1 MKNFLEKHISNDYSI
16 RMNNLSQNHEYQ
28 LNQYKCSSPIV
39 FGNRFASPSPFRSVT
54 PIQGQL
60 SPANQSRRES
70 AFSRNS
76 DNYDFSVKEK
86 SKILNK
92 PITQYYKKQQDQ
104 QDEEECNIDYFFD
117 KEQIIIE
124 EQELLHAKLRM
135 IRDDFNFKIQQL
147 EDFLREYLRERQS
160 ILQNLSISIKEE
172 QDRYN
177 EQSKQNKRK
186 NKQNEI
192 HARTDSINKQDSKSD
207 SQPIQQEIIR
217 AASSMK
223 EQRTEFNYEKR
234 DCFDIRRESRHESIN
249 GYSSHHRRESSY
261 KTVKLRESRVKREE
275 SLKGD
280 SVKEEQP
287 LKSAL
292 KKKDSNR
299 QTYNCQDDSQD
310 DWKFI
315 KEAKNN
321 LEKQKT
327 QLDDKQSPNKVRF
340 VNQEKSQKKQQDKVV
355 KSKYLNDIDIF
366 LKCRY

>member
-1 MKNFLEKHISNDYSI
+1 MKKFLEKHMSNDFSI

-28 LNQYKCSSPIV
+28 LNQYKCSSPVV

-76 DNYDFSVKEK
+76 DNFDFSVKEK

-92 PITQYYKKQQDQ
+92 PNTQYFKKQQEY

-147 EDFLREYLRERQS
+147 EDQYLRERQS
-160 ILQNLSISIKEE
+160 ILQNLSISVKEE
-172 QDRYN
+172 QDRFN

-186 NKQNEI
+186 NKQYEM
-192 HARTDSINKQDSKSD
+192 HTRTDSINKQDSKND
-207 SQPIQQEIIR
+207 SQPIQIEIMR

-223 EQRTEFNYEKR
+223 EQRGDPNLERR
-234 DCFDIRRESRHESIN
+234 DGLDIRRESRHESIN

>member
-1 MKNFLEKHISNDYSI
+1 MKNFLEKHINNDYSI
-16 RMNNLSQNHEYQ
+16 RMNNVSQNHEYQ
-28 LNQYKCSSPIV
+28 LNQQKCSSPMI

-86 SKILNK
+86 SKIVNK
-92 PITQYYKKQQDQ
+92 AIIQLFQKQQEYQ
-104 QDEEECNIDYFFD
+104 NEEECTIDYFFD
-117 KEQIIIE
+117 KEQIILE
-124 EQELLHAKLRM
+124 EQELLHAKLRI

-147 EDFLREYLRERQS
+147 EDQYLRERQS

-172 QDRYN
+172 QDRFN
-177 EQSKQNKRK
+177 EQSKQNQRK

-192 HARTDSINKQDSKSD
+192 HTRTDSLNKHDSKGD
-207 SQPIQQEIIR
+207 SLPIQQEILRIG
-217 AASSMK
+217 SSMK
-223 EQRTEFNYEKR
+223 EQRIDSNLEKR
-234 DCFDIRRESRHESIN
+234 DGFDIRRESRHESIN

-275 SLKGD
+275 SLKCD
-280 SVKEEQP
+280 SVKDEQP

-340 VNQEKSQKKQQDKVV
+340 VNQEKSQKKQQEKVV

>member
-1 MKNFLEKHISNDYSI
+1 MKNFLEKYIGNDYSI
-16 RMNNLSQNHEYQ
+16 RMNNISQNHEYQ
-28 LNQYKCSSPIV
+28 LNQYKCSSPVI

-60 SPANQSRRES
+60 SPVNQSRRES

-86 SKILNK
+86 SKIINN
-92 PITQYYKKQQDQ
+92 PIIQQYLKQQEY
-104 QDEEECNIDYFFD
+104 QDEQECNIDYFFD

-135 IRDDFNFKIQQL
+135 IRDDLNFKIQQL
-147 EDFLREYLRERQS
+147 EDQYLRERQS
-160 ILQNLSISIKEE
+160 ILQNLLISIKEE
-172 QDRYN
+172 KDRFN
-177 EQSKQNKRK
+177 ELSKQKKRK
-186 NKQNEI
+186 NKQIEL
-192 HARTDSINKQDSKSD
+192 HARTDSIHKQDSKND
-207 SQPIQQEIIR
+207 SQPIQQEIQR
-217 AASSMK
+217 AVSQMK
-223 EQRTEFNYEKR
+223 EQRVDSKLEKR
-234 DCFDIRRESRHESIN
+234 DCFDIRRDSRYESIN
-249 GYSSHHRRESSY
+249 DYSSHHHRRESSY
-261 KTVKLRESRVKREE
+261 KTTKLRESRVKREE
-275 SLKGD
+275 SIKCD
-280 SVKEEQP
+280 SIKDDQP

-299 QTYNCQDDSQD
+299 QTQNCQDDSSD

-315 KEAKNN
+315 KQAKNN

-340 VNQEKSQKKQQDKVV
+340 VNQEKSSKKQQQEKII
-355 KSKYLNDIDIF
+355 KQKYLNDIDIF

>member
-16 RMNNLSQNHEYQ
+16 RMNNVSQNHDYQ
-28 LNQYKCSSPIV
+28 LNQYKCSSPMI

-86 SKILNK
+86 SKIVNK
-92 PITQYYKKQQDQ
+92 VITQQIQKQYEY
-104 QDEEECNIDYFFD
+104 QDEEECNIDFFFD
-117 KEQIIIE
+117 KEQIILE

-135 IRDDFNFKIQQL
+135 IRDDFNFKIQQM
-147 EDFLREYLRERQS
+147 EDQYLRERQS

-172 QDRYN
+172 QDRFN
-177 EQSKQNKRK
+177 EQSKQNQRK

-192 HARTDSINKQDSKSD
+192 HARTDSLNKHDSKFD
-207 SQPIQQEIIR
+207 SQPIQQEILR
-217 AASSMK
+217 AATSMK
-223 EQRTEFNYEKR
+223 EQRGDSNLERR
-234 DCFDIRRESRHESIN
+234 DAIDFRRESRHESIN
-249 GYSSHHRRESSY
+249 GYNSHHRRESSY

-275 SLKGD
+275 SLKCD
-280 SVKEEQP
+280 SVKDEQP

-292 KKKDSNR
+292 KKKDFNR

-340 VNQEKSQKKQQDKVV
+340 VNQEKSSKKQQV

>member
-1 MKNFLEKHISNDYSI
+1 MKNFLEKYISNDYSI
-16 RMNNLSQNHEYQ
+16 RMNNVSQNHEYQ
-28 LNQYKCSSPIV
+28 LNQYKCSSPII

-92 PITQYYKKQQDQ
+92 PIIQQYQKQQEY
-104 QDEEECNIDYFFD
+104 QDEEAQNIDYFFD
-117 KEQIIIE
+117 KEQIILE

-147 EDFLREYLRERQS
+147 EDQYLRERQS

-172 QDRYN
+172 QDSYN
-177 EQSKQNKRK
+177 EQSKQKKRQ

-192 HARTDSINKQDSKSD
+192 HTRADSMHKQDSKND
-207 SQPIQQEIIR
+207 SQPIYLEMR

-223 EQRTEFNYEKR
+223 EQRIDSNLEKK
-234 DCFDIRRESRHESIN
+234 DCFDIRRDIRHESIN

-275 SLKGD
+275 SLKCD
-280 SVKEEQP
+280 SIKDDQP

-355 KSKYLNDIDIF
+355 KQKYLNDIDIF